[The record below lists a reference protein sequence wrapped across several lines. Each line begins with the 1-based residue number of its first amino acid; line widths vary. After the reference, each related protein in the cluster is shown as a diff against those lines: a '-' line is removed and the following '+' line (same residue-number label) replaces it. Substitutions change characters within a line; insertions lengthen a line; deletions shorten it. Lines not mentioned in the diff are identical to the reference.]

1 MTVVVTGGAGRI
13 GTAIVQTL
21 CQQGHKVLLQ
31 YHTSVHQ
38 AEALQVQWPH
48 LVSLFACDLLDG
60 VQRTA
65 FIQKIS
71 SRTDIVGVV
80 NNAGLFV
87 RNPLGTWSHEID
99 QRHWMLNTMVPM
111 EIISAVQSSLRSN
124 QGAVVNVVDNVS
136 HHTPW
141 PNHAGYAASKAGL
154 VALTR
159 SLAVELAPHIRINA
173 IGPGVILHPEDD
185 DTSVSHLRAK
195 IPMNRWGRPE
205 DIAEMVVIFLFSAK
219 YCTGQVLAIDG
230 GWSLS
235 P

>member
-13 GTAIVQTL
+13 GSAIVQTL

-31 YHTSVHQ
+31 YHTAVHQ
-38 AEALQVQWPH
+38 AESLQVQWPH
-48 LVSLFACDLLDG
+48 LVSLFACDLLDSI
-60 VQRTA
+60 QRQE
-65 FIQKIS
+65 FMQVIS
-71 SRTDIVGVV
+71 GRADIVGVV

-87 RNPLGTWSHEID
+87 RNPLERWSHEID
-99 QRHWMLNTMVPM
+99 QRHWTLNTMVPM
-111 EIISAVQSSLRSN
+111 EIIFAAQSSLASH
-124 QGAVVNVVDNVS
+124 QGAVVNIVDNVS

-141 PNHAGYAASKAGL
+141 PNYAGYAASKAGL

-159 SLAVELAPHIRINA
+159 SLAVELAPHIRVNA
-173 IGPGVILHPEDD
+173 IGPGIVLAPEED
-185 DTSVSHLRAK
+185 DTSVSHLRSK
-195 IPMNRWGRPE
+195 IPMKRWGRPE
-205 DIAEMVVIFLFSAK
+205 DVAEMIVFFLFSAK